1 MVLIVKK
8 FKEFLFFLASF
19 VLLGGLMIL
28 TFVLQANNADVIG
41 FTGGID
47 YLKLMLGDPT
57 FIFALINSY
66 LPIVAVSIILC
77 AIYKIIVYIAKDKLN
92 ITRKLN
98 YIILFSISFITPVI
112 YILALTKFFDF
123 TNNLIFSLQVSTVVT
138 FVFWLIELVYGKFKG
153 GKNK

>member
-1 MVLIVKK
+1 MKK
-8 FKEFLFFLASF
+8 FKEFLIFLISF
-19 VLLGGLMIL
+19 ILLGGLLIL
-28 TFVLQANNADVIG
+28 TFVLQANSTDVVG

-77 AIYKIIVYIAKDKLN
+77 TIYKIIVYIAKDKLN

-123 TNNLIFSLQVSTVVT
+123 TNNLIFSLQVSTIVT
-138 FVFWLIELVYGKFKG
+138 FVFWLIELAHEKVKWRKR
-153 GKNK
+153 K

>member
-1 MVLIVKK
+1 MKK
-8 FKEFLFFLASF
+8 FKEFLIFLISF
-19 VLLGGLMIL
+19 ILLGGLMIL
-28 TFVLQANNADVIG
+28 TFFSQANSTDV
-41 FTGGID
+41 TGIMSGTN
-47 YLKLMLGDPT
+47 YLKLILGDPT

-77 AIYKIIVYIAKDKLN
+77 TIYKIIVYIAKDKLN

-123 TNNLIFSLQVSTVVT
+123 TNNLIFSLQVSTIVT
-138 FVFWLIELVYGKFKG
+138 FVFWLIELAHEKVKWRKR
-153 GKNK
+153 K

>member
-1 MVLIVKK
+1 MKK
-8 FKEFLFFLASF
+8 FKEFLIFLISF
-19 VLLGGLMIL
+19 ILLGGLMIL
-28 TFVLQANNADVIG
+28 TFFSQANSTDV
-41 FTGGID
+41 TGIMSGTN
-47 YLKLMLGDPT
+47 YLKLILGDPT

-138 FVFWLIELVYGKFKG
+138 FVFWLIELVFSKFK
-153 GKNK
+153 KEETYENNI

>member
-1 MVLIVKK
+1 
-8 FKEFLFFLASF
+8 
-19 VLLGGLMIL
+19 MIA
-28 TFVLQANNADVIG
+28 TFVLQANSTDV
-41 FTGGID
+41 TGVMSGTD
-47 YLKLMLGDPT
+47 YLKLILGDPT

-92 ITRKLN
+92 ISRKLN
-98 YIILFSISFITPVI
+98 YIILFSISFITPII

-153 GKNK
+153 GKNKWKNFLL